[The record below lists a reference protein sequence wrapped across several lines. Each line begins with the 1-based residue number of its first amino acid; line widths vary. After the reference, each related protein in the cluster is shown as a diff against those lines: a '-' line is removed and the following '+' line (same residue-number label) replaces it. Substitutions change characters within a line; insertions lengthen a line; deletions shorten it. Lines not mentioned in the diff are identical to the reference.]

1 MMDRKT
7 LYFRGESDDMLIE
20 LDSQKVD
27 VRQYLDGSIVDIIRN
42 KKPYKIFQIEN
53 INDLK
58 HRILEIEREHF
69 LKEVLERYH
78 SKGMKIEN
86 AVGGW
91 KTINGEIDEEV
102 EKIVKN
108 VIKKNKIEERLKE
121 KRFLDIV
128 YDGKSYRIAPGKV
141 GRKTKE
147 KKEIDIHTRVTQS
160 QYDNLTEY
168 AKKYN
173 INTSE
178 ALRRILEYLQI

>member
-1 MMDRKT
+1 MDRKT
-7 LYFRGESDDMLIE
+7 LYFRGTIDDMLIE
-20 LDSQKVD
+20 LDSQQVD
-27 VRQYLDGSIVDIIRN
+27 VRNYLDGSIADIILN
-42 KKPYKIFQIEN
+42 KKQFKIFQIEN
-53 INDLK
+53 IKDLK
-58 HRILEIEREHF
+58 SRILEIEKEHF
-69 LKEVLERYH
+69 IKEVLERYH

-91 KTINGEIDEEV
+91 KTINGEVDEEI
-102 EKIVKN
+102 EKILKS
-108 VIKKNKIEERLKE
+108 VIKKNKIEEQLAE
-121 KRFLDIV
+121 KKFLDIV
-128 YDGKSYRIAPGKV
+128 YDGKNYRIAPGKV

-147 KKEIDIHTRVTQS
+147 KKEIDIHIRITQS

>member
-1 MMDRKT
+1 MDRKT
-7 LYFRGESDDMLIE
+7 LYFRGNVDDMLIE

-27 VRQYLDGSIVDIIRN
+27 VRQYLDGSIVEIIRN

-53 INDLK
+53 INELK
-58 HRILEIEREHF
+58 YRILEIEKEHF
-69 LKEVLERYH
+69 LNEVLEKYH
-78 SKGMKIEN
+78 SKNIKIEN

-108 VIKKNKIEERLKE
+108 VIKKNKIEEQLAE
-121 KRFLDIV
+121 KKFLDLV

>member
-1 MMDRKT
+1 MDRKT
-7 LYFRGESDDMLIE
+7 LYFRGTIDDMLIE

-27 VRQYLDGSIVDIIRN
+27 IRQYLDGSIADFIIN
-42 KKPYKIFQIEN
+42 KKQYQIFQIEN

-58 HRILEIEREHF
+58 SRILEIERDHF
-69 LKEVLERYH
+69 LKEVIERYH

-102 EKIVKN
+102 EKIVQN
-108 VIKKNKIEERLKE
+108 IIKKNKIEEQLKE
-121 KRFLDIV
+121 KKFLDIV
-128 YDGKSYRIAPGKV
+128 YDKKSYRIVPGKV
-141 GRKTKE
+141 GRRTKN
-147 KKEIDIHTRVTQS
+147 KKEIDIHTRITQS
-160 QYDNLTEY
+160 QYDNLTGY

-178 ALRRILEYLQI
+178 ALRRILEYLIL

>member
-69 LKEVLERYH
+69 LKEVLEIPFKRN
-78 SKGMKIEN
+78 EN
-86 AVGGW
+86 
-91 KTINGEIDEEV
+91 
-102 EKIVKN
+102 
-108 VIKKNKIEERLKE
+108 
-121 KRFLDIV
+121 
-128 YDGKSYRIAPGKV
+128 
-141 GRKTKE
+141 
-147 KKEIDIHTRVTQS
+147 
-160 QYDNLTEY
+160 
-168 AKKYN
+168 
-173 INTSE
+173 
-178 ALRRILEYLQI
+178 